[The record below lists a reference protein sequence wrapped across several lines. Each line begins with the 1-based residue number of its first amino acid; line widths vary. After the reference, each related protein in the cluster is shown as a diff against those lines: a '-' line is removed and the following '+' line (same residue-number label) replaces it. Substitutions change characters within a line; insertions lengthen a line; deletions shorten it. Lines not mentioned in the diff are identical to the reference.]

1 MATKDTGGQKR
12 YYLHGCMGARVANT
26 AEAYVVE
33 TVRPLREHM
42 PFIVY
47 PDGVHCISFASDKE
61 YLIKD
66 GCCSCE
72 DFKYTAGPSDIRCK
86 HLCAMEM
93 AQAAGEVN

>member
-1 MATKDTGGQKR
+1 MAMIAEDR
-12 YYLHGCMGARVANT
+12 RADEAVARAIR
-26 AEAYVVE
+26 AQIEYQDF
-33 TVRPLREHM
+33 M
-42 PFIVY
+42 FIVY